1 MAYMSSIERIGM
13 EIGMKKGEE
22 LGEKIGLQKG
32 LQQGRQEGR
41 KEGREEGR
49 EEGLQEGRRVALAEI
64 LTLMLQRRLGELDA
78 SVSDRLAAAD
88 ATQLAAWTE
97 NFVGA
102 GSLGEVFDE
111 I

>member
-1 MAYMSSIERIGM
+1 
-13 EIGMKKGEE
+13 MKKGEE

-32 LQQGRQEGR
+32 LQKGLQQGLQQGRQ
-41 KEGREEGR
+41 EGR
-49 EEGLQEGRRVALAEI
+49 EEGLQEGRRIALAEI
-64 LTLMLQRRLGELDA
+64 LTSMLRRRFGELDA
-78 SVSDRLAAAD
+78 NVGDRLAAAD

-102 GSLGEVFDE
+102 GSLAEVFDE